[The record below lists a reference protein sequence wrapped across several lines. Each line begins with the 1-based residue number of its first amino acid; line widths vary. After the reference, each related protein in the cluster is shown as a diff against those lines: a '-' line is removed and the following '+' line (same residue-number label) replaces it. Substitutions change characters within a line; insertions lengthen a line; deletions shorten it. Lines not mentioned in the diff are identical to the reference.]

1 MLGSIIGC
9 YLELDGT
16 NMHAYYTINGSK
28 IVKAFQMPWK
38 SNLVSYMVLFF
49 FLHINN
55 SCTHQYKC
63 SKFCV
68 INSKVKKLSVLKVLH
83 CIVINLTNN

>member
-38 SNLVSYMVLFF
+38 SNLVSYMVLLFSYT
-49 FLHINN
+49 LIIHVHIN
-55 SCTHQYKC
+55 
-63 SKFCV
+63 
-68 INSKVKKLSVLKVLH
+68 ISVLNFV
-83 CIVINLTNN
+83 